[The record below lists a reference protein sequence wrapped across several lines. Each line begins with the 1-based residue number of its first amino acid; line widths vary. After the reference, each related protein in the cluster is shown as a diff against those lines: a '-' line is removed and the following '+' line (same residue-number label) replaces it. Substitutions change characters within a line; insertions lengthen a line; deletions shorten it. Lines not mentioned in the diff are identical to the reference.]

1 MSYCLHIGNM
11 SNQILPS
18 KKCINDKFSTL
29 IEHRRDINGYFW
41 RKQNLISF
49 AILYC
54 QTTKFR
60 KTALKPTLNLAVFF
74 GHLGCLGGILVVFS
88 GYFGSV

>member
-1 MSYCLHIGNM
+1 M

-29 IEHRRDINGYFW
+29 IELRRDINGYFW

-49 AILYC
+49 AILYR

-60 KTALKPTLNLAVFF
+60 KTAYVHPHLIWQYFWAF
-74 GHLGCLGGILVVFS
+74 GLFG
-88 GYFGSV
+88 GYFGGIFGVFW